1 MPLLFPQAIC
11 CHHLTTFRNQRM
23 YDINRRHQLLSRLKE
38 KHPELNALLEEMER
52 HGGIE
57 NMIYKFYQHSFKVY
71 RVQALTEEA
80 VGLLQSL
87 LPDRPLD
94 AEFRQIVSE
103 GTGKEFE
110 LAHNQDWLRHTR
122 PMVEAFFHAHY
133 FVKMACK
140 YGQALDTP
148 PQGLASGYL
157 ALLDL
162 YDLQ

>member
-1 MPLLFPQAIC
+1 MRTI
-11 CHHLTTFRNQRM
+11 
-23 YDINRRHQLLSRLKE
+23 LK
-38 KHPELNALLEEMER
+38 KLES

-71 RVQALTEEA
+71 RAQALTEEA

-87 LPDRPLD
+87 LPERPLN

-110 LAHNQDWLRHTR
+110 RAHNEDWLRHTR
-122 PMVEAFFHAHY
+122 PMVEALFHAHY
-133 FVKMACK
+133 FVKMAGK
-140 YGQALDTP
+140 YGQALETP
-148 PQGLASGYL
+148 PLGPSNGYV

-162 YDLQ
+162 YDLW

>member
-1 MPLLFPQAIC
+1 MNYSERCQVEDAL
-11 CHHLTTFRNQRM
+11 R
-23 YDINRRHQLLSRLKE
+23 DQLLSRLKE
-38 KHPELNALLEEMER
+38 RLPELSTLLVEMER

-71 RVQALTEEA
+71 RVQAMTEDA

-87 LPDRPLD
+87 LPERPLN

-110 LAHNQDWLRHTR
+110 LAHNEDWLRHTR
-122 PMVEAFFHAHY
+122 PMVEALFHANY

-140 YGQALDTP
+140 YGQAAESP
-148 PQGLASGYL
+148 PPGLCSGYV

-162 YDLQ
+162 YDLR